1 MTAGQIAELVTAVTA
16 LVAAVGTVLSQI
28 SHLNW
33 HKQASAQPS
42 EPYTPPAVTPPK
54 P

>member
-16 LVAAVGTVLSQI
+16 LGTVLSQI

-33 HKQASAQPS
+33 HKQATQQPS